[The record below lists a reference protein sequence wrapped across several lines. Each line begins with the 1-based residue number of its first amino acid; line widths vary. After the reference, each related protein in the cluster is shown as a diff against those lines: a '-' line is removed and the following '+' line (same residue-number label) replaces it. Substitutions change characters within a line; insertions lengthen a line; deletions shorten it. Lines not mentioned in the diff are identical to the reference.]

1 MDILEI
7 FSYMVVIVVPLLFII
22 TTIDHLIILNKL
34 KKQEEILFRLG
45 IQNRMNRVMGTV
57 SRKSLK
63 TLIKNGKSLTMSL
76 ISRSNQ
82 NKDE

>member
-45 IQNRMNRVMGTV
+45 IQNRMDQGNGDSFKEV
-57 SRKSLK
+57 SKNIDKEWEESLHVVD
-63 TLIKNGKSLTMSL
+63 IKEQSK
-76 ISRSNQ
+76 
-82 NKDE
+82 

>member
-45 IQNRMNRVMGTV
+45 IQNRMNRGNGYSFKEV
-57 SRKSLK
+57 SKNIDK
-63 TLIKNGKSLTMSL
+63 EWEEPHHVVDIKEQSK
-76 ISRSNQ
+76 
-82 NKDE
+82 